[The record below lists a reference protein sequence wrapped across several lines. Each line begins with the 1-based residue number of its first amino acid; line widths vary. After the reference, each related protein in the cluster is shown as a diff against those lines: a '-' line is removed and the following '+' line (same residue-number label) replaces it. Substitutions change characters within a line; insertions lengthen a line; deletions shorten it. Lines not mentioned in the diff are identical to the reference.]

1 MKREDFRKLTEAG
14 LILDG
19 ATGSNLMAAGMP
31 RGVSAEHWVLEHP
44 AVLQDLQRRY
54 IEAGSQVV
62 YAPTFTA
69 SRFYLQEP
77 VAPLNRRLVALCR
90 ESAGNALVAGDI
102 TTVGRPD
109 VPYEQMLE
117 GYREQIE
124 VLVGEG
130 CDLLVI
136 ETMMGQPETMAAL
149 EAARSVCD
157 LPVMCSFSVS
167 SDGML
172 YFGGSVYEA
181 APTLEALGADAV
193 GINCSAGPDQLECVV
208 RSLKECMT
216 LPVIAKPNAG
226 LPVINEKGEAV
237 YPMTA
242 EDFGRS
248 MKKLRAAGASVLGG
262 CCGTTPA
269 HIAALTRAIRS
280 TEEI

>member
-31 RGVSAEHWVLEHP
+31 RGVCAEHWVLEHP
-44 AVLQDLQRRY
+44 DVLQDLQRRY
-54 IEAGSQVV
+54 VEAGSQVV

-77 VAPLNRRLVALCR
+77 VAELNRRLVALCR
-90 ESAGNALVAGDI
+90 ESAGTALVAGDI

-124 VLVGEG
+124 VLTGEG

-181 APTLEALGADAV
+181 APALEALGADAV
-193 GINCSAGPDQLECVV
+193 GINCSAGPDQLESVI
-208 RSLKECMT
+208 RSLKECIE

-248 MKKLRAAGASVLGG
+248 MKKLRLAGASVLGG

>member
-31 RGVSAEHWVLEHP
+31 RGVCAEHWVLEYP

-54 IEAGSQVV
+54 VEAGSQVV

-77 VAPLNRRLVALCR
+77 VADLNRRLVALCR
-90 ESAGNALVAGDI
+90 ESAGTALVAGDV

-124 VLVGEG
+124 VLAGEG

-181 APTLEALGADAV
+181 APALEALGADAV
-193 GINCSAGPDQLECVV
+193 GINCSAGPDQLESVI
-208 RSLKECMT
+208 RSLKECME

-248 MKKLRAAGASVLGG
+248 MKKLRLVGASVLGG